1 MNDIPD
7 SNQSTNIG
15 KVVCVGR
22 NYAAHAQELGNDV
35 PDTPMLFIKPASAV
49 QYLSDDGRINAVFDD
64 VPRQRSYAVHYE
76 TELCVQMAQDVY
88 HADVKQVCDGL
99 QNGLLAGITVGLD
112 LTLRE
117 LQTELKA
124 IGYPWER
131 TKCFMGSCVL
141 GDWLPMGLGECTDDF
156 SQLTYQLWIDDV
168 LTQQG
173 NPSLMIFDLPRLI
186 SDASH
191 AFGLQ
196 SGDVLMTG
204 TPSGVGV
211 LKKGQRL
218 KMVLQD
224 ESYFADVV

>member
-7 SNQSTNIG
+7 SNQSANIG

-22 NYAAHAQELGNDV
+22 NYVAHAQELGNDV

-49 QYLSDDGRINAVFDD
+49 QYLSDNGRINAVFDD

-131 TKCFMGSCVL
+131 AKCFMGSCVL

-156 SQLTYQLWIDDV
+156 GQLTYQLWIDDV